1 MNIKLDDKVL
11 MDMIFKCLCRVL
23 KNRKIYHRFRCF
35 IGYGGMGSKNV
46 YSHDL
51 TTTIY
56 SNMNSMQHYVAE
68 AQNGDNPFY
77 HTASTE
83 DIFKVLTMV
92 VGDDNKITK
101 ENCRDASKVQMRI
114 MQCLNTLLHSCVERT
129 VGGFAE
135 IERIGQETFEM
146 VCKNIYGDDFVDET
160 EQNMPEDVKKMI
172 DAQREYSNSM
182 GGMLDPRMMP
192 RDPRFLEFLKE
203 RGIIDNNGRRER
215 PIRMMPPTEEALRN
229 IEWYHPTDQ
238 DLGFEEDWREE
249 DWEWEIIR

>member
-11 MDMIFKCLCRVL
+11 MDMVFTCLCRVL

-35 IGYGGMGSKNV
+35 IGYGNTSNMYIYN
-46 YSHDL
+46 HDL

-56 SNMNSMQHYVAE
+56 SSMNSMQHYVAD

-77 HTASTE
+77 HTSNKE
-83 DIFKVLTMV
+83 DIFKVLKMV
-92 VGDDNKITK
+92 VGEDNKITK
-101 ENCRDASKVQMRI
+101 ENCHDTNKVQMRI

-135 IERIGQETFEM
+135 VERIGQETFEM
-146 VCKNIYGDDFVDET
+146 ICRNVYGDDFIDET
-160 EQNMPEDVKKMI
+160 EQNIPEDVKKMI
-172 DAQREYSNSM
+172 DAQREYSNVM
-182 GGMLDPRMMP
+182 GTMTDPRMLS

-238 DLGFEEDWREE
+238 DLRLDDEWLEE

>member
-11 MDMIFKCLCRVL
+11 MDMVFKCLCRVL

-83 DIFKVLTMV
+83 DIFKLLKMAL
-92 VGDDNKITK
+92 GDDNEITK

-135 IERIGQETFEM
+135 VERTLVEVRQGGVLALGVGPAGKILLCPGRYLNGGRSLLAVNDRRSAVNLTTINTRHGFHRALEGGGAPRRNEIGI
-146 VCKNIYGDDFVDET
+146 NA
-160 EQNMPEDVKKMI
+160 
-172 DAQREYSNSM
+172 DA
-182 GGMLDPRMMP
+182 
-192 RDPRFLEFLKE
+192 
-203 RGIIDNNGRRER
+203 
-215 PIRMMPPTEEALRN
+215 
-229 IEWYHPTDQ
+229 
-238 DLGFEEDWREE
+238 
-249 DWEWEIIR
+249 